1 MCATNTNI
9 EGGQPANETEIAW
22 LSVVTSRSSSE
33 VTHESCLYQYRT
45 TRPFEWKY
53 FCKLVREEQE
63 MQRPLN
69 GIFSKKRQRQHVP
82 YVRGIPDSPR
92 SVRKRASQRRP
103 ITRPAGCVPAPAGRT
118 RSGIPR
124 NKRFGV
130 GVPMLSLCA
139 YGTFK

>member
-33 VTHESCLYQYRT
+33 VTHESCLSQYRT

-92 SVRKRASQRRP
+92 TQTGVTKEANN
-103 ITRPAGCVPAPAGRT
+103 PAGCVLAPAGRT

-124 NKRFGV
+124 NKRLATNIGGGV
-130 GVPMLSLCA
+130 SCCA
-139 YGTFK
+139 CDTF